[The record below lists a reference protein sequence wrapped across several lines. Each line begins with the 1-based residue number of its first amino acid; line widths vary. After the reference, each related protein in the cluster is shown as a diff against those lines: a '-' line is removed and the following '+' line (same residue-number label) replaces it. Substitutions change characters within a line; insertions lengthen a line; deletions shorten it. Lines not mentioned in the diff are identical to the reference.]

1 MKLRVRELS
10 IMLAMLLLMAACNGN
25 KTPTVVVIVPSATA
39 GAKVPTRMPTSSP
52 LPITQTPTETLT
64 PTSSVPMAQAVRSMS
79 VRGGPGSSYPVVG
92 TLDANAQ
99 LEITGIS
106 EDGSWYQVK
115 LSDGT
120 LGWLASSSAVVTT
133 FGNIAGVSVALEPT
147 NTPTDTPAATST
159 LTATA
164 TETATFTPTA
174 TETLAAT
181 ETSTATRTPIPS
193 PTAGVPQYVSAV
205 LGEVGVAQDT
215 GYLAEEK
222 RQDTV
227 DNSGQDNLVSWNR
240 LDNTYSDFVL
250 AATIGWGEGATDD
263 YCGFT
268 FRDINQDGDK
278 NTLYAVHINRLGRL
292 WFAELTD
299 SVWGDNNYGNGEF
312 VKIDAS
318 DTNELILVAVGDTF
332 SVYINGHYSAQFQDD
347 TLKNGLV
354 GLMGGTYE
362 SSDKSD
368 CTFSDAFVYSLDSA
382 VAPPAPTPTSPAA
395 FNEAIG
401 ISYGNTMKGTIG
413 GDVAGGRYT
422 FAAQSGDVVS
432 IKMSRDSGDLD
443 PQIIV
448 LDAAGNE
455 LTRNDDTSGQETRD
469 ALIDSFSVPADGN
482 YTIIAT
488 RYQENVGLSAGDY
501 SLTLDKTN

>member
-1 MKLRVRELS
+1 VRELS
-10 IMLAMLLLMAACNGN
+10 LVLAMALLMAACNGN

-52 LPITQTPTETLT
+52 LPITQTPTETLS

-92 TLDANAQ
+92 SLDANAQ

-115 LSDGT
+115 LADGT

-133 FGNIAGVSVALEPT
+133 FGNVAGVPVALEPT
-147 NTPTDTPAATST
+147 NTPTDTPTATNTDTPTTTPTATDTPTETPAA
-159 LTATA
+159 TATA
-164 TETATFTPTA
+164 TASATPTA
-174 TETLAAT
+174 TRTL
-181 ETSTATRTPIPS
+181 IPS
-193 PTAGVPQYVSAV
+193 PTAGVPQYVSAA
-205 LGEVGVAQDT
+205 LAEIGVAQDT

-222 RQDTV
+222 RQDSV
-227 DNSGQDNLVSWNR
+227 DNSGEDNLVSWNR
-240 LDNTYSDFVL
+240 FDNTYSDFVIG
-250 AATIGWGEGATDD
+250 AKIGWGAGATDD

-268 FRDINQDGDK
+268 FRDINQEGDK
-278 NTLYAVHINRLGRL
+278 NTLYAIHINRLGRL

-299 SVWGDNNYGNGEF
+299 SVWGDNVYGNGEF
-312 VKIDAS
+312 VNIGAD
-318 DTNELILVAVGDTF
+318 DTNEVILVAAGDTF
-332 SVYINGHYSAQFQDD
+332 SVYVNGNYSAQFQDD
-347 TLKNGLV
+347 TLTNGLV

-362 SSDKSD
+362 SSDASG
-368 CTFSDAFVYSLDSA
+368 CTFSDAFVFSLDSA

-395 FNEAIG
+395 FSEAIG
-401 ISYGNTMKGTIG
+401 ISYGNTLQGTIG
-413 GDVAGGRYT
+413 DDVAGGRYT
-422 FAAQSGDVVS
+422 FAADAGDVVS
-432 IKMSRDSGDLD
+432 IQMSRDSGDLD

-448 LDAAGNE
+448 LDADGNE
-455 LTRNDDTSGQETRD
+455 IARNDDVPDQETRD
-469 ALIDSFSVPADGN
+469 ALIDNLSIPADGT

-501 SLTLDKTN
+501 SLKLDKTN